1 MAIHRRPPF
10 SRGSAAIAAAVF
22 TVCTVASAI
31 AAAPFAYLDASWRTQ
46 LASLQIPVVIPQQL
60 PPGFRLVHFKG
71 KSYPTRVNGK
81 SVTRATYDLD
91 FEKGAKSDITLFV
104 TDEVDSPSSDPRD
117 PSRAPFSL
125 TSPAT
130 GPLHFVPVKDPTGPM
145 WISDT
150 VRIDRPRG
158 AHPTYLLLQGAADKA
173 SFQQL
178 VASLVRF
185 AH

>member
-1 MAIHRRPPF
+1 MAIPERPAR
-10 SRGSAAIAAAVF
+10 SRGVAAIAAALF
-22 TVCTVASAI
+22 TACMVPSA
-31 AAAPFAYLDASWRTQ
+31 AAAPSFAYLDASWRKQ

-60 PPGFRLVHFKG
+60 PPGFRLSHFKG
-71 KSYPTRVNGK
+71 GRYPTRVNGK

-91 FEKGAKSDITLFV
+91 FLKGAKDDITLFV

-117 PSRAPFSL
+117 PARTPFTL

-130 GPLHFVPVKDPTGPM
+130 GPLRFVPVKDPSGPL

-158 AHPTYLLLQGAADKA
+158 AHPTYLSLQGGADKA

-185 AH
+185 SH